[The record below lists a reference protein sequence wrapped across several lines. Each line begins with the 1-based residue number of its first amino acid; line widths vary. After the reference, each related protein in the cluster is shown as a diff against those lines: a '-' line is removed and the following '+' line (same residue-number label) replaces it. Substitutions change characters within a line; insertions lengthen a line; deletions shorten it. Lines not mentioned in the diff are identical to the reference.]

1 MSVRKGILLAG
12 GSGTRLAPTTLAIS
26 KQLMPIYDKP
36 MVYYPLCTLM
46 EAGIRDILIITTPKD
61 QPAFTALLQDGAQW
75 GLSLSYATQARPEG
89 IAQALLIGRHFLAG
103 SPVALILGDNL
114 FYGDAMATSLRA
126 ATQRVHGATVFG
138 YRVADPQRYGVL
150 ALDEQGR
157 ITAIVEKPSEPPSS
171 FAVTGLYFYDHQAP
185 SLAQELRPSSRGELE
200 ITDLN
205 QAYLHAGQLFLERL
219 GRGVAWLDAGTHNAL
234 LDAALFIRVVEER
247 QGLKI
252 ACPEETA
259 WRQGFI
265 DQIQMAQQAHALR
278 NSSYGRYL
286 ESLLEQ

>member
-1 MSVRKGILLAG
+1 
-12 GSGTRLAPTTLAIS
+12 
-26 KQLMPIYDKP
+26 MPIYDKP

-61 QPAFTALLQDGAQW
+61 QPAFMALLQDGAQW
-75 GLSLSYATQARPEG
+75 GLSLSYAAQARPEG

-114 FYGDAMATSLRA
+114 FYGDAMAASLRVA
-126 ATQRVHGATVFG
+126 AQWIQGATVFG

-185 SLAQELRPSSRGELE
+185 SLAQELRPSARGELE

-265 DQIQMAQQAHALR
+265 DQLQLAQQAHALR

-286 ESLLEQ
+286 ASLMEP

>member
-61 QPAFTALLQDGAQW
+61 QPAFMALLQDGAQW
-75 GLSLSYATQARPEG
+75 GLSLSYAAQARPEG

-114 FYGDAMATSLRA
+114 FYGDAMAASLRVA
-126 ATQRVHGATVFG
+126 AQRIQGATVFG

-185 SLAQELRPSSRGELE
+185 SLAQELRPSARGELE

-252 ACPEETA
+252 A
-259 WRQGFI
+259 
-265 DQIQMAQQAHALR
+265 
-278 NSSYGRYL
+278 
-286 ESLLEQ
+286 

>member
-1 MSVRKGILLAG
+1 MSMYKGILLAG
-12 GSGTRLAPTTLAIS
+12 GSGSRLAPTTWAIS

-46 EAGIRDILIITTPKD
+46 EAGIREILVITTPKD
-61 QPAFTALLQDGAQW
+61 QPAFSSLLQDGSQW
-75 GLSLSYATQARPEG
+75 GLSLTYAVQERPEG
-89 IAQALLIGRHFLAG
+89 IAQALLIGQRFLAG
-103 SPVALILGDNL
+103 KPVALILGDNL
-114 FYGDAMATSLRA
+114 FYGDAMAASLGA
-126 ATQRVHGATVFG
+126 ATERTQGATVFG
-138 YRVADPQRYGVL
+138 YQVADPQRYGVL
-150 ALDEQGR
+150 ALDEQGH
-157 ITAIVEKPSEPPSS
+157 IADIVEKPREPPSNY
-171 FAVTGLYFYDHQAP
+171 AVTGLYFYDHQAP
-185 SLAQELRPSSRGELE
+185 SLARELKPSARGELE

-205 QAYLHAGQLFLERL
+205 QAYLRAGQLFLERL

-259 WRQGFI
+259 YRQGFI
-265 DQIQMAQQAHALR
+265 DKLQLAEQAHALR

-286 ESLLEQ
+286 AGLLES

>member
-1 MSVRKGILLAG
+1 MYKGILLAG
-12 GSGTRLAPTTLAIS
+12 GSGSRLAPTTWAIS

-46 EAGIRDILIITTPKD
+46 EAGIREILVITTPKD
-61 QPAFTALLQDGAQW
+61 QPAFSSLLRDGSQW
-75 GLSLSYATQARPEG
+75 GLSLTYAVQERPEG
-89 IAQALLIGRHFLAG
+89 IAQALLIGQRFLAG
-103 SPVALILGDNL
+103 KPVALILGDNL
-114 FYGDAMATSLRA
+114 FYGDAMAASLGA
-126 ATQRVHGATVFG
+126 ATKRTQGATVFG
-138 YRVADPQRYGVL
+138 YQVADPQRYGVL
-150 ALDEQGR
+150 ALDEQGH
-157 ITAIVEKPSEPPSS
+157 IADIVEKPREPPSNY
-171 FAVTGLYFYDHQAP
+171 AVTGLYFYDHQAP
-185 SLAQELRPSSRGELE
+185 SLARELKPSARGELE

-205 QAYLHAGQLFLERL
+205 QAYLRAGQLFLERL

-259 WRQGFI
+259 YRQGFI
-265 DQIQMAQQAHALR
+265 DKLQLAEQAHALR

-286 ESLLEQ
+286 AGLLES

>member
-1 MSVRKGILLAG
+1 MYKGILLAG
-12 GSGTRLAPTTLAIS
+12 GSGSRLAPTTWAIS

-46 EAGIRDILIITTPKD
+46 EAGIREILVITTPKD
-61 QPAFTALLQDGAQW
+61 QPAFSSLLRDGSQW
-75 GLSLSYATQARPEG
+75 GLSLTYAVQERPEG
-89 IAQALLIGRHFLAG
+89 IAQALLIGQRFLAG
-103 SPVALILGDNL
+103 KPVALILGDNL
-114 FYGDAMATSLRA
+114 FYGDAMAASLGA
-126 ATQRVHGATVFG
+126 AIKRTQGATVFG
-138 YRVADPQRYGVL
+138 YQVADPQRYGVL
-150 ALDEQGR
+150 ALDEQGH
-157 ITAIVEKPSEPPSS
+157 IADIVEKPREPPSNY
-171 FAVTGLYFYDHQAP
+171 AVTGLYFYDHQAP
-185 SLAQELRPSSRGELE
+185 SLARELKPSARGELE

-205 QAYLHAGQLFLERL
+205 QAYLRAGQLFLERL

-259 WRQGFI
+259 YRQGFI
-265 DQIQMAQQAHALR
+265 DKLQLAEQAHALR

-286 ESLLEQ
+286 AGLLES

>member
-61 QPAFTALLQDGAQW
+61 QPAFMALLQDGAQW
-75 GLSLSYATQARPEG
+75 GLALSYAAQARPEG

-114 FYGDAMATSLRA
+114 FYGDAMAASLRA
-126 ATQRVHGATVFG
+126 AAQRIHGATVFG

-185 SLAQELRPSSRGELE
+185 SLAQELRPSARGELE

-265 DQIQMAQQAHALR
+265 DQLQLAQQAHALR

-286 ESLLEQ
+286 ASLMEP